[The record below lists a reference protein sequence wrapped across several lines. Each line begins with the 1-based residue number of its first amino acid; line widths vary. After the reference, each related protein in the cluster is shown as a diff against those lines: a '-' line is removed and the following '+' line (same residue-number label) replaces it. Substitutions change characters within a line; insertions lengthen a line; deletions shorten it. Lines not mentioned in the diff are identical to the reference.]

1 MLFEF
6 RRVVLE
12 RICNCI
18 VNVLLLFCN
27 YFPLKKGV
35 ALYMNLNPFPRRC
48 FVPNLVEIGSVILEI
63 QKKMKMRKVYRRTDG
78 QMTGDQNNSLEL

>member
-1 MLFEF
+1 
-6 RRVVLE
+6 
-12 RICNCI
+12 
-18 VNVLLLFCN
+18 
-27 YFPLKKGV
+27 
-35 ALYMNLNPFPRRC
+35 MNLNPFPRRC